1 MLIAVSVFVAHVS
14 AARLDIQAA
23 EVSDAPMASGGMEPT
38 RTWLIARLGADPGVK
53 TRLETPND
61 APLARLRAA
70 AIDMADAVEAYLI
83 ASRPE

>member
-1 MLIAVSVFVAHVS
+1 
-14 AARLDIQAA
+14 
-23 EVSDAPMASGGMEPT
+23 MEST